1 MPNFFEVTTPLSV
14 KVTCSSEYW
23 EYVVSVKHP
32 VMRGKKD
39 VVVGTLEDPDEI
51 RRSKIDPDFFLYY
64 KNFERLFCSVAKHED
79 PHGFLITT
87 YPADKVKEGEVIWT
101 K

>member
-1 MPNFFEVTTPLSV
+1 MANFFEVTTPLSV
-14 KVTCSSEYW
+14 RVTCSSEYW

-39 VVVGTLEDPDEI
+39 VVVATLEDPDEI
-51 RRSKIDPDFFLYY
+51 RRSKI
-64 KNFERLFCSVAKHED
+64 ERMFCSVAKHEG
-79 PHGFLITT
+79 PHGFLITS